1 MINTGND
8 MFGSGSLVDAMQSMT
23 TAGKN
28 QPEKNNGFTAE
39 LDQHCRE
46 ENRPTEE
53 PQRAETDDY
62 NTMEELTGAAAVIPP
77 SDRTADSFPAENKDA
92 AATDKPVQNENKAK
106 TTGDDQKNTGKSSAP
121 EESGQNKKDVKETAA
136 NTGKTLTGTHADAN
150 ANANASAAATTSA
163 ATATAIAAGRHNG
176 KPAAAEARQATT
188 VTENGANHKNITT
201 AADLRR
207 ELGKDTGAVIH
218 SVTVTQNTAGEKK
231 TATDK
236 TATPTAATA
245 ETWSTRRHDT
255 VTARELTTRELTTKE
270 VTANADTVKTTG
282 KNTTGQEQPQNLL
295 KQLDTGKHSGA
306 LRKAT
311 VKTSDESDMAEA
323 KPAVGTG
330 NKTVTAAEIKTQA
343 AVNAERKSGLTESGE
358 GQLRSMPLLHNAAGR
373 GLENNPLTA
382 STVNTTPY
390 LQMTDRIGN
399 LEQIMDKV
407 RENLPLAAASA
418 GSTVKIDFEAGSLG
432 RLQLQIQQQGDS
444 INIVIEPGSDSSRQE
459 LLNQQQELAKM
470 IRNLGYREMSLDI
483 AERQQQQNSRQQK
496 SFSSG
501 NELSEN
507 VKLAGNDQNDL
518 LQLLAMN

>member
-23 TAGKN
+23 AAGKN
-28 QPEKNNGFTAE
+28 PPEKNNGFTAE
-39 LDQHCRE
+39 LDQRCRE
-46 ENRPTEE
+46 EYRPAEE
-53 PQRAETDDY
+53 PQHAETDDY
-62 NTMEELTGAAAVIPP
+62 NPMEELAGAAAVIPP
-77 SDRTADSFPAENKDA
+77 SDQNDHTSAPENKDA
-92 AATDKPVQNENKAK
+92 TEKPVNENNVTVAE
-106 TTGDDQKNTGKSSAP
+106 DDLLTAVSEDPKKTGKASAQD
-121 EESGQNKKDVKETAA
+121 ETGRKGKEVKDPTANVGKTPTAASTATTVAAETA
-136 NTGKTLTGTHADAN
+136 TTT
-150 ANANASAAATTSA
+150 AAATA
-163 ATATAIAAGRHNG
+163 ATGRHNG
-176 KPAAAEARQATT
+176 KPAAATEAKQTATA
-188 VTENGANHKNITT
+188 TESGANHKNITT
-201 AADLRR
+201 ANDLRR
-207 ELGKDTGAVIH
+207 ELSKDTGAVIH

-231 TATDK
+231 AVTDK
-236 TATPTAATA
+236 TAGKTVPTV
-245 ETWSTRRHDT
+245 ESWSTRRHDT
-255 VTARELTTRELTTKE
+255 VTTKA
-270 VTANADTVKTTG
+270 VTANADTGKTAG
-282 KNTTGQEQPQNLL
+282 KNTTGQEQSQNLL

-311 VKTSDESDMAEA
+311 VKTSDESDTAET

-330 NKTVTAAEIKTQA
+330 NRTVTAAEIKTKA
-343 AVNAERKSGLTESGE
+343 AVNAERKSGLTENGDSP
-358 GQLRSMPLLHNAAGR
+358 LRSMPMLHNATR

-382 STVNTTPY
+382 TTVNATSY
-390 LQMTDRIGN
+390 LQMTERIGQ

-483 AERQQQQNSRQQK
+483 AGRQQQQQQNNQQQK
-496 SFSSG
+496 NFSSG

-518 LQLLAMN
+518 LQLLARN